1 MHVVDIKSTQNLDE
15 NLFSKN
21 SEPTEAI
28 DNLIGEA
35 ASNEKQKATHLAT
48 SNGTENTKTNGVS
61 TEMTKNMTIFT
72 EKVRL

>member
-1 MHVVDIKSTQNLDE
+1 MHAVDIKSMQNLDE
-15 NLFSKN
+15 NLFSRN

-35 ASNEKQKATHLAT
+35 ASNEKHKATHLAT

>member
-1 MHVVDIKSTQNLDE
+1 MHAVISRI
-15 NLFSKN
+15 

-35 ASNEKQKATHLAT
+35 ASNEKQKAAHLVT

-61 TEMTKNMTIFT
+61 TEMTRNMTIFT
-72 EKVRL
+72 EKVRF